1 MSSPRSTHCSF
12 HCSLVFTPPSP
23 PRRDEIIGRRKL
35 IDPIRWTER
44 NGTDFRTDIAWTTIR
59 VSRTR
64 STRVPFNWTR
74 ERQVA
79 IIATGRVSILAER
92 REKPNSPRVILI
104 GPSPPSSRWP
114 RFSSRGISYGRR
126 DHVSITLFSLDDSPS
141 TYRRTAF
148 RFVRALER
156 ANTWRFSCE
165 TMRLLAKRPRDLKPA
180 KIFRFEGKKFSSIDA
195 NRFRGICTVFA

>member
-79 IIATGRVSILAER
+79 IIATDRVSILAER

-104 GPSPPSSRWP
+104 GPPLLPLAPILLERHKLREARSRFHHP
-114 RFSSRGISYGRR
+114 LLPRRFSFDVSPNGIPLRTSARTCKHLAVFLRDYAAARETAARFKAGKNIPLRGQEI
-126 DHVSITLFSLDDSPS
+126 LLD
-141 TYRRTAF
+141 R
-148 RFVRALER
+148 
-156 ANTWRFSCE
+156 C
-165 TMRLLAKRPRDLKPA
+165 
-180 KIFRFEGKKFSSIDA
+180 
-195 NRFRGICTVFA
+195 